1 MAYNAIG
8 GFPPQQLSYTR
19 KNKAWRKKCVD
30 FGDNHSLMHYHLA
43 RKDVLAM
50 EINYDLISGKLHM
63 DDLRALLNPYN
74 LDASF
79 IPEKIQHYSV
89 INAKLNVLRGEE
101 SDRLFDFRVV
111 VTNPN
116 AISELEEE
124 KNRQANEMLQQLIA
138 DTAKSEE
145 EFNQELE
152 KLSDFFQYEYQDKR
166 EIRGNMLLNHYIRE
180 LEIEQLFNKG
190 FLLICMM

>member
-1 MAYNAIG
+1 M
-8 GFPPQQLSYTR
+8 SYTR